1 MIQSNYTVRII
12 EPSEGFTL
20 TQSADVDLE
29 NRTLSKKV
37 FLAVNDDPSNWK
49 EITDTEADEKNEGK
63 SVSECVSWAKAQGL
77 DVAKVLAEHF
87 TVEEIAI

>member
-49 EITDTEADEKNEGK
+49 EITDAEADEIRLQQEAI
-63 SVSECVSWAKAQGL
+63 AKAKEDERTKKQ
-77 DVAKVLAEHF
+77 
-87 TVEEIAI
+87 

>member
-49 EITDTEADEKNEGK
+49 EITDAEADEIRLQQEELAKQKEDEGTK
-63 SVSECVSWAKAQGL
+63 KQ
-77 DVAKVLAEHF
+77 
-87 TVEEIAI
+87 

>member
-49 EITDTEADEKNEGK
+49 ENTDTEADEIRLQQEELAKQKENEGTK
-63 SVSECVSWAKAQGL
+63 E
-77 DVAKVLAEHF
+77 
-87 TVEEIAI
+87 

>member
-29 NRTLSKKV
+29 NRVLSKKV

-49 EITDTEADEKNEGK
+49 EITDTEADEIRSQQEAIAKAKENEGTK
-63 SVSECVSWAKAQGL
+63 KQ
-77 DVAKVLAEHF
+77 
-87 TVEEIAI
+87 

>member
-49 EITDTEADEKNEGK
+49 EITDTEADEIRLQQEELAKQKENERTK
-63 SVSECVSWAKAQGL
+63 KQ
-77 DVAKVLAEHF
+77 
-87 TVEEIAI
+87 

>member
-49 EITDTEADEKNEGK
+49 EITDTEADEIRLQQEELSKQKENEGTK
-63 SVSECVSWAKAQGL
+63 E
-77 DVAKVLAEHF
+77 
-87 TVEEIAI
+87 

>member
-1 MIQSNYTVRII
+1 MIYNSINMIQSNYTVRII

-49 EITDTEADEKNEGK
+49 EITDTEADEIRLQQEELAKQKENEGTK
-63 SVSECVSWAKAQGL
+63 E
-77 DVAKVLAEHF
+77 
-87 TVEEIAI
+87 

>member
-1 MIQSNYTVRII
+1 MKQSNYTIQII

-49 EITDTEADEKNEGK
+49 EITDTEADEIRLQQEELAKQKENEGTK
-63 SVSECVSWAKAQGL
+63 E
-77 DVAKVLAEHF
+77 
-87 TVEEIAI
+87 

>member
-49 EITDTEADEKNEGK
+49 EITDAEADEIRLQQEELAKQKENERTK
-63 SVSECVSWAKAQGL
+63 KQ
-77 DVAKVLAEHF
+77 
-87 TVEEIAI
+87 

>member
-29 NRTLSKKV
+29 NRVLSKKV

-49 EITDTEADEKNEGK
+49 EITDTEADEIRLQQEELAKQKENEGTK
-63 SVSECVSWAKAQGL
+63 E
-77 DVAKVLAEHF
+77 
-87 TVEEIAI
+87 

>member
-29 NRTLSKKV
+29 NRVLSKKV

-49 EITDTEADEKNEGK
+49 EITDTEADEIRSQQEAI
-63 SVSECVSWAKAQGL
+63 AKAKEDERTKKQ
-77 DVAKVLAEHF
+77 
-87 TVEEIAI
+87 

>member
-49 EITDTEADEKNEGK
+49 EITDTEAHEIRLQQEELAKQKENERTK
-63 SVSECVSWAKAQGL
+63 KQ
-77 DVAKVLAEHF
+77 
-87 TVEEIAI
+87 

>member
-29 NRTLSKKV
+29 NRILSKKV

-49 EITDTEADEKNEGK
+49 EITDTEADEIRLQQEELAKQKENEGTK
-63 SVSECVSWAKAQGL
+63 KQ
-77 DVAKVLAEHF
+77 
-87 TVEEIAI
+87 

>member
-49 EITDTEADEKNEGK
+49 EITDAEADEIRLQQKEL
-63 SVSECVSWAKAQGL
+63 AKQKE
-77 DVAKVLAEHF
+77 DERTKKQ
-87 TVEEIAI
+87 

>member
-29 NRTLSKKV
+29 NRVLSKKV

-49 EITDTEADEKNEGK
+49 EITDAEADEIRSQQEAI
-63 SVSECVSWAKAQGL
+63 AKAKEDERTKKQ
-77 DVAKVLAEHF
+77 
-87 TVEEIAI
+87 

>member
-12 EPSEGFTL
+12 EPSEGYTL

-49 EITDTEADEKNEGK
+49 EITDTEADEIRLQQEELAKQKENEGTK
-63 SVSECVSWAKAQGL
+63 KQ
-77 DVAKVLAEHF
+77 
-87 TVEEIAI
+87 

>member
-49 EITDTEADEKNEGK
+49 EITDTEADKIRSQQEAI
-63 SVSECVSWAKAQGL
+63 AKAKEDERTKKQ
-77 DVAKVLAEHF
+77 
-87 TVEEIAI
+87 